1 MVAPLSYLL
10 ISAKDIEFEKVTI
23 SDMQDVMT
31 VW

>member
-10 ISAKDIEFEKVTI
+10 INAKDIEFEKVTI

>member
-10 ISAKDIEFEKVTI
+10 ITAKDIEFEKVTI